1 MRGHAESA
9 GRSAQ
14 DIDLAYSAGWYDDS
28 EEQRLPTGE
37 RRIFTGRP
45 QQIADDI
52 KSFEAHGVR
61 HLMLNM
67 QHDTPDGSLARM
79 ERFAANVKPLAA

>member
-9 GRSAQ
+9 GRSAGEVE
-14 DIDLAYSAGWYDDS
+14 LAYSAGWYS
-28 EEQRLPTGE
+28 EGEVQHLETGE
-37 RRIFTGRP
+37 RRVFTGSP

-52 KSFEAHGVR
+52 KQFEEQGVR

-67 QHDTPDGSLARM
+67 QSDTLDGSLARM
-79 ERFAANVKPLAA
+79 DRFATAVKPLAA

>member
-1 MRGHAESA
+1 MRRHAEDS
-9 GRSAQ
+9 GRGPS
-14 DIDLAYSAGWYDDS
+14 DLDVAYSAGWYDDS
-28 EEQRLPTGE
+28 EEQRLSTGE
-37 RRIFTGRP
+37 RRVFTGRP

-52 KSFEAHGVR
+52 KSFEAQGVR

-67 QHDTPDGSLARM
+67 QHDTLDGSLDRM